1 MNNEPLAIPRLSLAE
16 RDRRYR
22 AVREAMTADNLD
34 VLICP
39 ASTARWEQT
48 MADSRYLTT
57 IGGFG
62 TETLTIF
69 PREGEVTAYVFN
81 RSAFW
86 LAAQGWVSDVR
97 DGRNLWLKNIE
108 ERLSELKLTTGRIGI
123 AGLSGL
129 TRTPDGIIP
138 YATVEGVK
146 QAFPRAEIVN
156 ATALM
161 SRVRQVKSAEEIE
174 LLRRA
179 TAIAEA
185 MVGTLADLKPGD
197 TERTAF
203 ANMTHKLIVEGGDL
217 PAMMIIG
224 SGPDLQ
230 HGMFVPT
237 MRPLAARDVI
247 TGEVEARYAGYSG
260 QIIRPVVLGQPR
272 ADFRE
277 LTGINVAVFNDVL
290 TAMKAGAT
298 LGSVL
303 GAYEA
308 AVVRHGGGACKTA
321 YPLMHARGL
330 GDEYPTVLS
339 PDDIAKH
346 GDFKLEAGMAFV
358 LKPRVAKKGV
368 PTAQIGDM
376 VVVGENGGIR
386 LGHEALGLKELP
398 WSGS

>member
-22 AVREAMTADNLD
+22 AVRAAMAAEKLD

-69 PREGEVTAYVFN
+69 PRAGEVTAYVFN
-81 RSAFW
+81 RAGFW
-86 LAAQGWVSDVR
+86 LAAQEWVGDVR

-108 ERLSELKLTTGRIGI
+108 ERLGELKLTTGRIGI
-123 AGLSGL
+123 PGLAGL
-129 TRTPDGIIP
+129 TRSPDGIIP
-138 YATVEGVK
+138 HATVEGMK

-156 ATALM
+156 ATELM

-203 ANMTHKLIVEGGDL
+203 ANMTHRLIVEGGDL

-224 SGPDLQ
+224 AGPNA

-237 MRPLAARDVI
+237 LRPLKSRDVI
-247 TGEVEARYAGYSG
+247 TGEVEGRYAGYSG
-260 QIIRPVVLGQPR
+260 QIIRPVVLGEAR
-272 ADFRE
+272 GDYRE
-277 LTGINVAVFNDVL
+277 LTGIAVAVFGDVCA
-290 TAMKAGAT
+290 AMKAGAT

-303 GAYEA
+303 GAYET
-308 AVVRHGGGACKTA
+308 AVARHGGGGCKIA

-339 PDDIAKH
+339 PDDIARH

-376 VVVGENGGIR
+376 VVVGESGGIR
-386 LGHEALGLKELP
+386 LGRETLGLKELP
-398 WSGS
+398 WRGA

>member
-1 MNNEPLAIPRLSLAE
+1 MNDEPLAIPRLSLAE

-22 AVREAMTADNLD
+22 AVRAAMAAETLD

-69 PREGEVTAYVFN
+69 PRAGEVTAYVFN
-81 RSAFW
+81 RSGFW
-86 LAAQGWVSDVR
+86 RAAQGWVGDVR
-97 DGRNLWLKNIE
+97 DGRNLWLRNIE
-108 ERLSELKLTTGRIGI
+108 ERLGELKLADGRIGI

-138 YATVEGVK
+138 YATVEGIK
-146 QAFPRAEIVN
+146 RAFPRADIVN
-156 ATALM
+156 ATELM

-179 TAIAEA
+179 TAIAET

-197 TERTAF
+197 TERTVF
-203 ANMTHKLIVEGGDL
+203 ANMTHRLIVEGGDL

-224 SGPDLQ
+224 AGPAA

-237 MRPLAARDVI
+237 LRPLRAGDVI
-247 TGEVEARYAGYSG
+247 TGEVEGRYAGYSG
-260 QIIRPVVLGQPR
+260 QIIRPAVLGEAR
-272 ADFRE
+272 GDYRE
-277 LTGINVAVFNDVL
+277 LTDITVAVFNDVCA
-290 TAMKAGAT
+290 AMSAGAT

-308 AVVRHGGGACKTA
+308 AVERHGGGACRIA

-339 PDDIAKH
+339 PDDIARH

-376 VVVGENGGIR
+376 VVVGASGGIR
-386 LGHEALGLKELP
+386 LGRETLELKELA
-398 WSGS
+398 WRGA

>member
-1 MNNEPLAIPRLSLAE
+1 MNSEPLAIPRLSLAE

-22 AVREAMTADNLD
+22 AVRAAMAADDLD

-69 PREGEVTAYVFN
+69 PRDGEVTAYVFN
-81 RSAFW
+81 RAGFW
-86 LAAQGWVSDVR
+86 LAAQDWVKDVR
-97 DGRNLWLKNIE
+97 DGRNLWLKNIT
-108 ERLSELKLTTGRIGI
+108 ERLYELKLTTGRIGI

-138 YATVEGVK
+138 YETVEGIK
-146 QAFPRAEIVN
+146 EAFPRVEIVN
-156 ATALM
+156 ATELM

-174 LLRRA
+174 LLRRS
-179 TAIAEA
+179 TEIAEA

-203 ANMTHKLIVEGGDL
+203 ANMTHKLVVEGGDL

-224 SGPDLQ
+224 AGPDA

-237 MRPLAARDVI
+237 MRPLAAGDII
-247 TGEVEARYAGYSG
+247 TGEVEGRYAGYSG
-260 QIIRPVVLGQPR
+260 QIIRPVVLGQAR
-272 ADFRE
+272 GDFRE
-277 LTGINVAVFNDVL
+277 LMAITVAVFNDVL
-290 TAMKAGAT
+290 AGMKAGTT

-303 GAYEA
+303 AVYDA
-308 AVVRHGGGACKTA
+308 AVARHGGGACKSA

-358 LKPRVAKKGV
+358 LKPRVGKKGV
-368 PTAQIGDM
+368 PTGQIGDM
-376 VVVGENGGIR
+376 VVVGESGGIR
-386 LGHEALGLKELP
+386 LGREVLGLKELP
-398 WSGS
+398 WRGA

>member
-22 AVREAMTADNLD
+22 AVRAAMAAENLD

-69 PREGEVTAYVFN
+69 PRDGEVTAYVFN
-81 RSAFW
+81 RAAFW
-86 LAAQGWVSDVR
+86 LVAQDWVNDVR
-97 DGRNLWLKNIE
+97 DGRNLWLKNIT
-108 ERLSELKLTTGRIGI
+108 ERLGELKLGAGRIGI

-146 QAFPRAEIVN
+146 EAFPRAAIVN
-156 ATALM
+156 ATELM

-174 LLRRA
+174 LLRRS
-179 TAIAEA
+179 TEIAEA

-224 SGPDLQ
+224 AGPDA

-237 MRPLAARDVI
+237 MRLLAGGDVI
-247 TGEVEARYAGYSG
+247 TGEVEGRYAGYSG
-260 QIIRPVVLGQPR
+260 QIIRPVTLGEAR
-272 ADFRE
+272 GDFRE
-277 LTGINVAVFNDVL
+277 LMGITVAVFNDVL
-290 TAMKAGAT
+290 PGMKAGAT
-298 LGSVL
+298 LSSVL
-303 GAYEA
+303 AVYEA
-308 AVVRHGGGACKTA
+308 AVARHGGGACKIA

-339 PDDIAKH
+339 PDDIARH

-376 VVVGENGGIR
+376 VVVGESGGIR
-386 LGHEALGLKELP
+386 LGREALGLKEVL
-398 WSGS
+398 WRGR

>member
-22 AVREAMTADNLD
+22 AVREAMAADNLD

-247 TGEVEARYAGYSG
+247 TGEVEGRYAGYSG

-272 ADFRE
+272 GDFRE
-277 LTGINVAVFNDVL
+277 LMGINVAVFNDVL

-308 AVVRHGGGACKTA
+308 AVARHGGGACKTA